1 MLKTGTINAKDE
13 NNVPVPNADEQ
24 CRDDVGQAERAG
36 HAGDR
41 KAIGD
46 PGVRRRL
53 RDKLE
58 ERSSCRWSGQS
69 VDVRRGRRRRG

>member
-1 MLKTGTINAKDE
+1 MEAIDAED
-13 NNVPVPNADEQ
+13 VVDIPVPDTNEQ

-53 RDKLE
+53 
-58 ERSSCRWSGQS
+58 
-69 VDVRRGRRRRG
+69 

>member
-1 MLKTGTINAKDE
+1 MGTVDAADE
-13 NNVPVPNADEQ
+13 LDVPVSNANEQ

-53 RDKLE
+53 
-58 ERSSCRWSGQS
+58 
-69 VDVRRGRRRRG
+69 

>member
-1 MLKTGTINAKDE
+1 MLKTGTVNAKDE
-13 NNVPVPNADEQ
+13 NDVPVPDTDEQ

-58 ERSSCRWSGQS
+58 EGSGCRHGSQ
-69 VDVRRGRRRRG
+69 